1 MKKSIP
7 QSANDQNILWGATAF
22 FVALALVVMAFYHWR
37 TENIQQSIK
46 SHFHDQAELVAER
59 TANAVSLNINCHFND
74 LDFFAQTFFPQKT
87 GRFLP
92 NKKVLSVFT
101 SFQHSHPSI
110 IAINIQDAS
119 GNRIIWSSTKQSAKP
134 ITLGNQFSSLPGHPN
149 RFLGKACYS
158 HRDHGWVL
166 AMRQRIIDKQGAV
179 QGFIGSPFVLSTL
192 RAIHPLPNIQT
203 VVITKPHGQ
212 VVSIWKNGQWM
223 PPNTPLS
230 PFVGE
235 VTAPV
240 YDYPLKV
247 HAQWTALSL
256 NQAFWLVER
265 VRLVII
271 LGILFLIAGM
281 GILTRRLLQRLLRLK
296 HYQAAAVIAQHEL
309 LRQKEPQGMFQQL
322 VEIIVEQT
330 ETIAAYI
337 VVPEVDSEWL
347 RVVAASADTP
357 DLLRAINALT
367 PSRDPAH
374 FPYGNMLP
382 SLAFREKKPQGPVGP
397 TQSPAMRAV
406 QQQQASLSRIQS
418 IMTYPVFLPNEQEPT
433 AVLVINS
440 HSHRHFTLPLQQLL
454 GQLSGTLGLTLM
466 QWRNKNE
473 LIEKNDELK
482 KIARHDGLTGLPNRR
497 FLETQMEKAIA
508 RAERHHRLLA
518 VCMMDL
524 DGFKPVNDTYGHQ
537 AGDEVLVA
545 LGKRLPEA
553 LRKSD
558 FVARLGGDEFVML
571 LEDLEDLDA
580 LFQILKKIEE
590 TIAAPIPL
598 SSGETVQIRASMGV
612 AIYPFEDTDTEDQ
625 LLRLADQAL
634 YESKTHKADREH
646 FWVLFGEEIHQSAP
660 RTPAQHLLD
669 AKALEV
675 WYQPIMDSQTRR
687 VVGVEALAR
696 LRDTDGTLWP
706 PAKFLPQLQDVD
718 FFDLS
723 KKVLTQALTDLP
735 ILDAQG
741 CRLWASVNIDPVSI
755 SKDCITCLREMIA
768 QGSVDPSR
776 ITLEIL
782 EGSNFL
788 EQQAAL
794 EHLSEMKALG
804 VHLALDDVGSAY
816 SSLLRLKDLPIDEI
830 KLDQG
835 FIRTLGDRP
844 QDLHFVAAI
853 QDLAA
858 GLGVNLVVEGVET
871 EDILDAVTVMSVPLL
886 QGYAIAKPMPL
897 AELQIFLGTPPSH
910 QQHPNSLLGLYAK
923 QLIHHNVLKKAIRQD
938 PKLVD
943 YRTLVDAASCPIH
956 ADMQRL
962 GVDGGGLL
970 DKLHQAYHQAI
981 ANMDAQLIA
990 SSTTGDWI
998 DVDRAQAILE
1008 RAIMTI
1014 YREKIR
1020 HRMTKSEFGTPP
1032 ELPEDSTI

>member
-1 MKKSIP
+1 MTYWN
-7 QSANDQNILWGATAF
+7 A
-22 FVALALVVMAFYHWR
+22 
-37 TENIQQSIK
+37 ENLQKSIK

-59 TANAVSLNINCHFND
+59 TANAVAFNINSHFDD
-74 LDFFAQTFFPQKT
+74 LEFFAQTFFSRKT
-87 GRFLP
+87 GQFLP
-92 NKKVLSVFT
+92 NKKFLSVFT
-101 SFQHSHPSI
+101 SFQRSHPTI
-110 IAINIQDAS
+110 IAINIQDSS
-119 GNRIIWSSTKQSAKP
+119 GNRILWSSTKQSTNP
-134 ITLGNQFSSLPGHPN
+134 ITLGNQFSPLPGHPN
-149 RFLGKACYS
+149 RFLGEVRYS
-158 HRDHGWVL
+158 HRNQAWVL
-166 AMRQRIIDKQGAV
+166 TMRQRILDKQGTV
-179 QGFIGSPFVLSTL
+179 QGFIGSPFVLSAL
-192 RAIHPLPNIQT
+192 RIIHTLPNIQAI
-203 VVITKPHGQ
+203 VVTNPHGQ
-212 VVSIWKNGQWM
+212 VVSVWKNGQWM

-230 PFVGE
+230 PSVGE
-235 VTAPV
+235 VIVPV
-240 YDYPLKV
+240 LDYPWEV
-247 HAQWTALSL
+247 HAQWTASAL
-256 NQAFWLVER
+256 NHAFWSVER
-265 VRLVII
+265 VRLAI
-271 LGILFLIAGM
+271 LLGFLFLIAGM

-309 LRQKEPQGMFQQL
+309 LHQKEPQGMFQQL

-330 ETIAAYI
+330 EAIAAYI

-418 IMTYPVFLPNEQEPT
+418 IMAYPVFLPNEQEPT

-497 FLETQMEKAIA
+497 FLENQMEKAIA
-508 RAERHHRLLA
+508 RAERHNRLLA

-696 LRDTDGTLWP
+696 LRDTEGTLWP

-723 KKVLTQALTDLP
+723 KKVLTQALADLP

-755 SKDCITCLREMIA
+755 SEDCITCLREMIA

-835 FIRTLGDRP
+835 FIRTLGNRP

-897 AELQIFLGTPPSH
+897 AELQTFLGRAPIHPS
-910 QQHPNSLLGLYAK
+910 HPNSLLGLYAK
-923 QLIHHNVLKKAIRQD
+923 QLVHHNVLKKAIHQD
-938 PKLVD
+938 PRLVD
-943 YRTLVDAASCPIH
+943 YTTLLDAISCPVH
-956 ADMQRL
+956 ADIQRL
-962 GVDGGGLL
+962 GADNVGLL
-970 DKLHQAYHQAI
+970 DELHQEYHRAIAVLGAQMIASPATNDWTDVEHAQETLEQAI
-981 ANMDAQLIA
+981 MGICCKRKQAQN
-990 SSTTGDWI
+990 
-998 DVDRAQAILE
+998 R
-1008 RAIMTI
+1008 R
-1014 YREKIR
+1014 
-1020 HRMTKSEFGTPP
+1020 
-1032 ELPEDSTI
+1032 